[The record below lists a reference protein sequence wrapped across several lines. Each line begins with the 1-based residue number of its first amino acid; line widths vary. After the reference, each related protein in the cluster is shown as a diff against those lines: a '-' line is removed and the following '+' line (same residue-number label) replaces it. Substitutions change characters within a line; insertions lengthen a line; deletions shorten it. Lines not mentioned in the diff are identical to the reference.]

1 MQVILRQNVEHL
13 GHIGDIVNVKNG
25 YARNFLIPRSLAYVA
40 TPGAIKALEFE
51 KKQWLKKQA
60 QDKAEAEIMAAKYA
74 EMQVS
79 IPMKVGEEGKLYGS
93 VTAQMVSDELA
104 KKGIT
109 MDKRNIVM
117 DDAIKTL
124 GVFDV
129 KIKLHAEV
137 FATLKVWVI
146 EG

>member
-1 MQVILRQNVEHL
+1 MQVILRQNVDSL
-13 GHIGDIVNVKNG
+13 GHIGDVVNVKNG
-25 YARNFLIPRSLAYVA
+25 YARNFLIPRNYAYVA

-60 QDKAEAEIMAAKYA
+60 QDKAEAEAQAAQFA
-74 EMQVS
+74 DVQVS

-93 VTAQMVSDELA
+93 VTAQMVADELA
-104 KKGIT
+104 KLNFNI
-109 MDKRNIVM
+109 DKKDVII
-117 DDAIKTL
+117 DDSIKTL

-129 KIKLHAEV
+129 KLKIYTDV
-137 FATLKVWVI
+137 FATIKVWVI